1 MHPIQ
6 TATSA
11 QTGFVFCYT
20 CIFKWVD
27 GSHDRQIAFMAGGG
41 GGDERWDDDDDNVE
55 VDGAGDRPEGK
66 GSDEGGGSREGKWE
80 SGKGR
85 CAVTG
90 RRVLGGTDGLRR
102 VMV

>member
-1 MHPIQ
+1 MEGI
-6 TATSA
+6 
-11 QTGFVFCYT
+11 
-20 CIFKWVD
+20 
-27 GSHDRQIAFMAGGG
+27 AGGEEG
-41 GGDERWDDDDDNVE
+41 WGESDGDESDDRDAGDDDKQ
-55 VDGAGDRPEGK
+55 GRK
-66 GSDEGGGSREGKWE
+66 FGGGSRVGKWE

>member
-1 MHPIQ
+1 MQ
-6 TATSA
+6 KRS
-11 QTGFVFCYT
+11 
-20 CIFKWVD
+20 
-27 GSHDRQIAFMAGGG
+27 GGEEEG
-41 GGDERWDDDDDNVE
+41 WDEDDFGVEDDDSEGD
-55 VDGAGDRPEGK
+55 GDR
-66 GSDEGGGSREGKWE
+66 EGGKEKGKEKRKSGSREGEWE

>member
-1 MHPIQ
+1 MDGR
-6 TATSA
+6 SS
-11 QTGFVFCYT
+11 G
-20 CIFKWVD
+20 VD
-27 GSHDRQIAFMAGGG
+27 GA
-41 GGDERWDDDDDNVE
+41 WDDDLPRGLGHLDTVGAGSEGEEADE
-55 VDGAGDRPEGK
+55 GDGDGAKGKRDEEGR
-66 GSDEGGGSREGKWE
+66 SRHGKWE

>member
-1 MHPIQ
+1 MEGK
-6 TATSA
+6 S
-11 QTGFVFCYT
+11 
-20 CIFKWVD
+20 
-27 GSHDRQIAFMAGGG
+27 GGEEG
-41 GGDERWDDDDDNVE
+41 WDDDDFEDE
-55 VDGAGDRPEGK
+55 SGDEGK
-66 GSDEGGGSREGKWE
+66 EKEGRRVGKEGEWE

>member
-1 MHPIQ
+1 M
-6 TATSA
+6 
-11 QTGFVFCYT
+11 VFMT
-20 CIFKWVD
+20 RS
-27 GSHDRQIAFMAGGG
+27 GSGGEEG
-41 GGDERWDDDDDNVE
+41 WDDEDFGEDEDE
-55 VDGAGDRPEGK
+55 VSGNEVSQEVSRKEGK
-66 GSDEGGGSREGKWE
+66 GRASREGKWE

>member
-1 MHPIQ
+1 M
-6 TATSA
+6 
-11 QTGFVFCYT
+11 
-20 CIFKWVD
+20 
-27 GSHDRQIAFMAGGG
+27 AFMEGRSSGVEG
-41 GGDERWDDDDDNVE
+41 VWDDDAS
-55 VDGAGDRPEGK
+55 GAGSEDENEE
-66 GSDEGGGSREGKWE
+66 DEGDDDAAAKRGKRKEQDRRRSRHGKWE